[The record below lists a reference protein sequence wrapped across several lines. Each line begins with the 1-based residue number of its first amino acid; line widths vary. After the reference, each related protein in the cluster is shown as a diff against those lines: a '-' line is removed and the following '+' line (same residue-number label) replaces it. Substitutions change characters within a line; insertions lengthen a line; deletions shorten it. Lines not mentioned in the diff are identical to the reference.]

1 MDDISDVDSYL
12 EMRMLRYTGHLMRR
26 QDEHPTIT
34 SMAMG
39 GQLDMEAFPYRG
51 TLSASAPGPQQWGP
65 RLGRILQELLP
76 PKPRIRGPS
85 GKDFHGAEAYM
96 QAQDEFKAASLQEK
110 AAYEVWF
117 KHVGK
122 NKYAMFDEV
131 ARERGTWDDLC
142 VEPQVRAF
150 ARRGLCKPCK
160 KYYDDSKGL
169 EAHEKRRHPR
179 PRLPSDERDADGETE
194 ALLR

>member
-1 MDDISDVDSYL
+1 
-12 EMRMLRYTGHLMRR
+12 
-26 QDEHPTIT
+26 
-34 SMAMG
+34 
-39 GQLDMEAFPYRG
+39 MEAFPYRG

-76 PKPRIRGPS
+76 PKPRVRGPS
-85 GKDFHGAEAYM
+85 GHDFHGAEAYM

-150 ARRGLCKPCK
+150 ARRGLCKPCS

-169 EAHEKRRHPR
+169 EAHQKRHHPR
-179 PRLPSDERDADGETE
+179 PPSQDGERE
-194 ALLR
+194 A